1 MTVLLVP
8 RGAEERAVRRVAP
21 AATVVGIAAGAAS
34 AVLPADLPP
43 GPIVVMGLCGALH
56 GVRTGGAV
64 LYRDVADERGRFTF
78 DGELVRGLHAA
89 LPALALV
96 GACTVDHVVTR
107 ATERAAL
114 FAAYRAGVVDM
125 EGTHL
130 ARALASAGRPALM
143 VRVASDDPSYDL
155 PPIEDA
161 LGADGAV
168 RPLQLA
174 RAFAARPLAAARFV
188 RDVQRALRT
197 LGETAL
203 ALSRLG

>member
-8 RGAEERAVRRVAP
+8 RGAEEGAVRRAVP
-21 AATVVGIAAGAAS
+21 GATVVAIAAGAAS

-43 GPIVVMGLCGALH
+43 GPIVVLGLCGALR
-56 GVRTGGAV
+56 GVRTGAAV
-64 LYRDVADERGRFTF
+64 LYRDVRDERGIFSF
-78 DGELVRGLHAA
+78 DVELVRGLQRA
-89 LPALALV
+89 LPRLAAV
-96 GACTVDHVVTR
+96 RACTVDRVVTR
-107 ATERAAL
+107 ASERAAL
-114 FAAYRAGVVDM
+114 AAAYGADVVDM
-125 EGTHL
+125 EGSYL
-130 ARALASAGRPALM
+130 ARALAAAGRPALM

-174 RAFAARPLAAARFV
+174 RAFALRPVAAARFV
-188 RDVQRALRT
+188 RDVRRALRT

-203 ALSRLG
+203 DVSRAE